1 MRDDKVEIDSATGL
15 VTFCKSVNSPVKM
28 NKKCAEV
35 ILANYA
41 SRDITLHTDKEGH
54 LYEIGRAH
62 V

>member
-54 LYEIGRAH
+54 L
-62 V
+62 